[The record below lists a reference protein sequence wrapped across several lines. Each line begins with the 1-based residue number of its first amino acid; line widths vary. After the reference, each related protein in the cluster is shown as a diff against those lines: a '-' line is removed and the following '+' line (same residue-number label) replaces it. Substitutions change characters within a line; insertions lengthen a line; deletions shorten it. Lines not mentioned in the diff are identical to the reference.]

1 VPLNGLKLVFTHENV
16 DFPGCTEEQGGEDC
30 SKLGTPVLENDVM
43 LFDLSLDAEVAVTSF
58 FVTYGLTDRLD
69 FGVVLP
75 VIQATIRGHGV
86 AQILPFGGTTAA
98 HFFAGTPESPVLHA
112 EKSVNGSAFG
122 IGDVAVRMKANMV
135 STPRTNLAL
144 FGEVR
149 LPTGNEE
156 DLLGSGRF
164 SARAIAVMST
174 TIQEFGAHVNL
185 GYQFTNDSTRND
197 AVIAVAGF
205 DQRIARGVTLAADL
219 LSEFQVG
226 TSALR
231 LPGIV
236 TYDVPFRR
244 TVNPTNVPDKRDN
257 LISGSFGFKFTT
269 SNRLG
274 FVANTV
280 IPLNSAGLRASV
292 AYTLGAEVAF

>member
-1 VPLNGLKLVFTHENV
+1 
-16 DFPGCTEEQGGEDC
+16 
-30 SKLGTPVLENDVM
+30 
-43 LFDLSLDAEVAVTSF
+43 
-58 FVTYGLTDRLD
+58 
-69 FGVVLP
+69 
-75 VIQATIRGHGV
+75 
-86 AQILPFGGTTAA
+86 
-98 HFFAGTPESPVLHA
+98 
-112 EKSVNGSAFG
+112 
-122 IGDVAVRMKANMV
+122 
-135 STPRTNLAL
+135 
-144 FGEVR
+144 
-149 LPTGNEE
+149 
-156 DLLGSGRF
+156 
-164 SARAIAVMST
+164 MST

-269 SNRLG
+269 SNRVG